1 MPESGFARCEDLV
14 TWSRIRMQASLR
26 WHLTSWLI
34 GPLLL
39 LVTAGSFVSY
49 RIALNAATQAYD
61 SALLDPVLAIA
72 SHLRRTGDQLELDLP
87 SIAIEALRIDTE
99 DRVYYQVRGPD
110 GELIAGTPRLPAPPE
125 RLAPEEH
132 IFYDARLEGERVRVA
147 ARAVKAEPGTAIVQ
161 VAETLVKRDKLV
173 LELLLASTAPQL
185 LIAFAAVALLWFSIG
200 QGLRP
205 LDRLRQEI
213 AARSPRDLRPVPEQD
228 KPQEVRPLVGAL
240 NGLLFRLNAAIE
252 SQQRFIANAAHQLR
266 TPLAGLKTHAE
277 LARRQPSGSELKSLL
292 DMIAGETQRTSHL
305 VNQLLTLARAE
316 PGEAAS
322 GDQPVNLHETISRDL
337 RDWVQ
342 RAVGKNIDLGFE
354 LDDAWILGEPLLLR
368 ELVANLLDNALA
380 YTQAGGSVTV
390 RTGARDGESVLEVED
405 NGPGIPEAERE
416 KVFERFYRIAATG
429 GEGCGLGL
437 SIVSEIAERHGGRI
451 DLSPPPGGR
460 GTLIRAVFP
469 RLAAQAVPPV
479 STRT

>member
-1 MPESGFARCEDLV
+1 
-14 TWSRIRMQASLR
+14 MQTSLR
-26 WHLTSWLI
+26 RHLTYWLI

-49 RIALNAATQAYD
+49 RIALNAATKAYD

-72 SHLRRTGDQLELDLP
+72 SHLHRNGNRLELDLP

-99 DRVYYQVRGPD
+99 DRVYYQVLGPD

-132 IFYDARLEGERVRVA
+132 TFYDAKLEGERMRVA
-147 ARAVKAEPGTAIVQ
+147 ARAVKVDPGTAIVQ

-173 LELLLASTAPQL
+173 LELLVASTVPQL
-185 LIAFAAVALLWFSIG
+185 LIAFVAVALFWLGIG

-205 LDRLRQEI
+205 LDRLRGEI
-213 AARSPRDLRPVPEQD
+213 AARSPRDLRPVSEQD
-228 KPQEVRPLVGAL
+228 KPQEVRSLVGAL
-240 NGLLFRLNAAIE
+240 NGLLSRLNAAIE

-277 LARRQPSGSELKSLL
+277 LARRQPSTSELKSLL
-292 DMIAGETQRTSHL
+292 DMIARETERTSHL

-316 PGEAAS
+316 PGETA
-322 GDQPVNLHETISRDL
+322 GGQPVNLHEIVGRDV

-342 RAVGKNIDLGFE
+342 RSLDKNIDLGFE
-354 LDDAWILGEPLLLR
+354 LEDAWTLGEPLLLR
-368 ELVANLLDNALA
+368 ELAANLLDNALA
-380 YTQAGGSVTV
+380 YTQTGGSVTV
-390 RTGARDGESVLEVED
+390 RTGVRNGESLIEVED

-416 KVFERFYRIAATG
+416 KVFERFYRIPATG

-437 SIVSEIAERHGGRI
+437 SIVSEIARRHGGKV
-451 DLSPPPGGR
+451 DLTVPAAGR
-460 GTLIRAVFP
+460 GTLIRAAFP
-469 RLAAQAVPPV
+469 HLAVQAARVEPSLARRAAPT
-479 STRT
+479 SR

>member
-1 MPESGFARCEDLV
+1 MN
-14 TWSRIRMQASLR
+14 ASLR
-26 WHLTSWLI
+26 QRLTYWLV

-39 LVTAGSFVSY
+39 LVAAGSFVSY
-49 RIALNAATQAYD
+49 RIAFNAATKAYD

-72 SHLRRTGDQLELDLP
+72 SHIRPMDGRLELDLP

-99 DRVYYQVRGPD
+99 DRVYYKVLGPG

-132 IFYDARLEGERVRVA
+132 VFYDANFDGERVRVA
-147 ARAVKAEPGTAIVQ
+147 ARAVTVGNGTAIVH

-173 LELLLASTAPQL
+173 LELLIASSAPQL
-185 LIAFAAVALLWFSIG
+185 LIAVAAVALFWFGIG
-200 QGLRP
+200 QGLKP
-205 LDRLRQEI
+205 LDRLREEI
-213 AARSPRDLRPVPEQD
+213 AARSPRDLRAIRENQ
-228 KPQEVRPLVGAL
+228 PQEVQPLVGAV
-240 NGLLFRLNAAIE
+240 NSLLSRLNAAIE

-277 LARRQPSGSELKSLL
+277 LARRQPSTVELKSLL
-292 DMIAGETQRTSHL
+292 DMIAGETERTSHL

-316 PGEAAS
+316 PGETSS
-322 GDQPVNLHETISRDL
+322 GQPVNLHELIGRDV
-337 RDWVQ
+337 REWVQ
-342 RAVGKNIDLGFE
+342 HALSKDIDLGFE
-354 LDDAWILGEPLLLR
+354 LEDAWTLGEPLLLR

-390 RTGARDGESVLEVED
+390 RTQGRDRESVLEVED
-405 NGPGIPEAERE
+405 NGPGIPETERE
-416 KVFERFYRIAATG
+416 KVFERFYRVAATG

-437 SIVSEIAERHGGRI
+437 SIVAEIADRHNGRV
-451 DLSPPPGGR
+451 DLAAPASGR

-469 RLAAQAVPPV
+469 RLATHTTRVVVPAA
-479 STRT
+479 TRTVPMSR

>member
-1 MPESGFARCEDLV
+1 
-14 TWSRIRMQASLR
+14 
-26 WHLTSWLI
+26 
-34 GPLLL
+34 
-39 LVTAGSFVSY
+39 
-49 RIALNAATQAYD
+49 
-61 SALLDPVLAIA
+61 
-72 SHLRRTGDQLELDLP
+72 
-87 SIAIEALRIDTE
+87 
-99 DRVYYQVRGPD
+99 
-110 GELIAGTPRLPAPPE
+110 
-125 RLAPEEH
+125 
-132 IFYDARLEGERVRVA
+132 
-147 ARAVKAEPGTAIVQ
+147 
-161 VAETLVKRDKLV
+161 VKRDKLV

-277 LARRQPSGSELKSLL
+277 LARRQPSGPELKSLL

-322 GDQPVNLHETISRDL
+322 RQPVNLHEIIGRDL

-354 LDDAWILGEPLLLR
+354 LQDAWVLGEPLLLR

-380 YTQAGGSVTV
+380 YTEAGGSVTV
-390 RTGARDGESVLEVED
+390 RTGVRDGESVLEVED
-405 NGPGIPEAERE
+405 NGPGIPKPERE

-437 SIVSEIAERHGGRI
+437 SIVSEIAERHSASVA
-451 DLSPPPGGR
+451 LSVPAAGR
-460 GTLIRAVFP
+460 GTLVRAVFP
-469 RLAAQAVPPV
+469 RLAAEATRLVPPLA
-479 STRT
+479 TRTVPTSR

>member
-1 MPESGFARCEDLV
+1 
-14 TWSRIRMQASLR
+14 MQASLR
-26 WHLTSWLI
+26 RHLTYWLL

-39 LVTAGSFVSY
+39 LVAAGSFLSY
-49 RIALNAATQAYD
+49 RIALSAANKAYD
-61 SALLDPVLAIA
+61 SALLDPALAIA
-72 SHLRRTGDQLELDLP
+72 SHLKPGGTRLELDLP

-99 DRVYYQVRGPD
+99 DRVYYQVLGPA

-125 RLAPEEH
+125 RLQPGEH
-132 IFYDARLEGERVRVA
+132 IYYDATLEGERVRIA
-147 ARAVKAEPGTAIVQ
+147 ARAVRVETGTAIVQ
-161 VAETLVKRDKLV
+161 VAETLIKRDKLV
-173 LELLLASTAPQL
+173 LELLVASTVPQV
-185 LIAFAAVALLWFSIG
+185 LIAFAAVALLWLGIG

-205 LDRLRQEI
+205 LDRLRGEI
-213 AARSPRDLRPVPEQD
+213 AARSPRDLRPFSERD
-228 KPQEVRPLVGAL
+228 KPQEVHSLVAAL
-240 NGLLFRLNAAIE
+240 NQLLSRLNAAIA

-277 LARRQPSGSELKSLL
+277 LARREPSTSELRSLL
-292 DMIAGETQRTSHL
+292 DMIAAETQRTSHL

-316 PGEAAS
+316 PGES
-322 GDQPVNLHETISRDL
+322 PGGQPVNLHEIVGRDV

-354 LDDAWILGEPLLLR
+354 LEDAWTLGEPLLLR
-368 ELVANLLDNALA
+368 ELAANLLDNALA

-390 RTGARDGESVLEVED
+390 RTGVRNGESVLEVED

-416 KVFERFYRIAATG
+416 KVFERFYRVPATG

-437 SIVSEIAERHGGRI
+437 SIVSEIAERHSARI
-451 DLSPPPGGR
+451 ELADSAGGR

-469 RLAAQAVPPV
+469 RLAAQAAPSAPPV
-479 STRT
+479 STRAVPTPR

>member
-1 MPESGFARCEDLV
+1 
-14 TWSRIRMQASLR
+14 MQSSLR
-26 WHLTSWLI
+26 QHLTYWLI

-39 LVTAGSFVSY
+39 LVAAGSFVSY
-49 RIALNAATQAYD
+49 RIALNAATKAYD

-72 SHLRRTGDQLELDLP
+72 SHLHRTGGQLELDLP

-99 DRVYYQVRGPD
+99 DRVYYQVLGPG

-125 RLAPEEH
+125 RLAPDEH
-132 IFYDARLEGERVRVA
+132 VFYDAKLEREPVRVA
-147 ARAVKAEPGTAIVQ
+147 ARAVRAEPGTAIVQ

-173 LELLLASTAPQL
+173 LELLVASTVPQL
-185 LIAFAAVALLWFSIG
+185 LIAFAAVALFWLGIG

-205 LDRLRQEI
+205 LDRLRDEI
-213 AARSPRDLRPVPEQD
+213 AARSPRDLRPVSEQD
-228 KPQEVRPLVGAL
+228 KPQEVRSLVGAL
-240 NGLLFRLNAAIE
+240 NRLLFRLNAAIE
-252 SQQRFIANAAHQLR
+252 SQQRFISNAAHQLR

-277 LARRQPSGSELKSLL
+277 LARRQPSTSELSSLL

-316 PGEAAS
+316 PGEAVS
-322 GDQPVNLHETISRDL
+322 GGQPVNLHEIISRDL
-337 RDWVQ
+337 RGWVQ

-390 RTGARDGESVLEVED
+390 RTGAHDGESVLEVED

-437 SIVSEIAERHGGRI
+437 SIVSEIAERHSGRI
-451 DLSPPPGGR
+451 DLGLPSGGR
-460 GTLIRAVFP
+460 GTLIRVVFP
-469 RLAAQAVPPV
+469 RLAAQAAHIVLPV
-479 STRT
+479 STRTVPTSR

>member
-1 MPESGFARCEDLV
+1 
-14 TWSRIRMQASLR
+14 MQASLR
-26 WHLTSWLI
+26 WHLTYWLI

-49 RIALNAATQAYD
+49 RIALNAATKAYD

-72 SHLRRTGDQLELDLP
+72 SHLHRRGEQLELDLP

-99 DRVYYQVRGPD
+99 DRVYYQVLGPG
-110 GELIAGTPRLPAPPE
+110 GELIAGTARLPAPPD

-132 IFYDARLEGERVRVA
+132 IFYDTRLEGERVRVA

-205 LDRLRQEI
+205 LDRLRDEI

-277 LARRQPSGSELKSLL
+277 LARRQPSGLELKSLL

-322 GDQPVNLHETISRDL
+322 GQPVNLHEIISRDL
-337 RDWVQ
+337 RGWVQ
-342 RAVGKNIDLGFE
+342 RAVEKNIDLGFE
-354 LDDAWILGEPLLLR
+354 LQDAWVLGEPLLLR

-380 YTQAGGSVTV
+380 YTEAGGSVTV
-390 RTGARDGESVLEVED
+390 RTGVRDGESVLEVED
-405 NGPGIPEAERE
+405 NGPGIPESERE

-437 SIVSEIAERHGGRI
+437 SIVSEIAERHSASVA
-451 DLSPPPGGR
+451 LSVPAEGR
-460 GTLIRAVFP
+460 GTLARAVFP
-469 RLAAQAVPPV
+469 RLAAEATRLVPPLA
-479 STRT
+479 TRTVPTSR

>member
-1 MPESGFARCEDLV
+1 
-14 TWSRIRMQASLR
+14 MQASLR
-26 WHLTSWLI
+26 WHLTYWLI

-49 RIALNAATQAYD
+49 RIALNAATKAYD

-72 SHLRRTGDQLELDLP
+72 SHLHRRGEQLELDLP

-99 DRVYYQVRGPD
+99 DRVYYQVLGPG
-110 GELIAGTPRLPAPPE
+110 GELIAGTARLPAPPD

-132 IFYDARLEGERVRVA
+132 IFYDTRLEGERVRVA

-205 LDRLRQEI
+205 LDRLRDEI

-277 LARRQPSGSELKSLL
+277 LARRQPSGLELKSLL

-322 GDQPVNLHETISRDL
+322 GQPVNLHEIISRDL
-337 RDWVQ
+337 RGWVQ
-342 RAVGKNIDLGFE
+342 RAVEKNIDLGFE
-354 LDDAWILGEPLLLR
+354 LQDAWVLGEPLLLR

-380 YTQAGGSVTV
+380 YTEAGGSVTV
-390 RTGARDGESVLEVED
+390 RTGVRDGESVLEVED
-405 NGPGIPEAERE
+405 NGPGIPESERE

-437 SIVSEIAERHGGRI
+437 SIVSEIAERHSASVA
-451 DLSPPPGGR
+451 LSVPAEGR
-460 GTLIRAVFP
+460 GTLARAVFP
-469 RLAAQAVPPV
+469 RLAAEAGRLVPPLA
-479 STRT
+479 TRTVPTSR